1 MVGMM
6 IAITNICAAFHRDAA
21 DYQGRIKP
29 EPVTKDLAPRH
40 CIAANMPPTTGPLRW
55 QAVNAVERQ
64 HEQRFRVSADRCR
77 AGCPIFER
85 RML

>member
-1 MVGMM
+1 MIGVGN
-6 IAITNICAAFHRDAA
+6 ALLTWVTGGSALSALSKVLLAVCALVL
-21 DYQGRIKP
+21 G
-29 EPVTKDLAPRH
+29 VL
-40 CIAANMPPTTGPLRW
+40 GLRW